1 MFMGVTGHA
10 FCFAPD
16 AFAPPAKKID
26 KSTME
31 KFKTRL
37 RLNFAFFLS
46 NYVLVAALVAVVVG
60 LMHPG
65 MLFSLGIV
73 WGFWMIHYYLIS
85 NEVIVAGK
93 NIGSLVSINHRST
106 ALMIL
111 TIIVTVWK
119 CFKPALTCIIIS
131 GLIIMSHA
139 IMRDPSRVMDR
150 RYAGGS
156 DSDSEEEAEDN
167 SGGSGVMVES
177 PGERG
182 DTV

>member
-1 MFMGVTGHA
+1 MGVTGHA

-31 KFKTRL
+31 KFKSRL

-65 MLFSLGIV
+65 MLFSLGLV
-73 WGFWMIHYYLIS
+73 WGLWMIHYYLIS
-85 NEVIVAGK
+85 NEVVVAGK
-93 NIGSLVSINHRST
+93 NIGSFISINHRST

-119 CFKPALTCIIIS
+119 CLKPALTFMIIS
-131 GLIIMSHA
+131 SLIILSHA

-150 RYAGGS
+150 RYSGT
-156 DSDSEEEAEDN
+156 DSDSEEEEN
-167 SGGSGVMVES
+167 SGGSEVLVEAPS
-177 PGERG
+177 ERG